1 MAEDKLHCGVSIMS
15 AVSTEKLRLV
25 LFGKSCGIR
34 STKPL
39 LQILVRISQLAQ
51 HVNYTSSR
59 LTNGSGEQQDIFGML
74 DMSNGQLWMPAALLP
89 ARLSASPAAP
99 RLHQDVLSL

>member
-1 MAEDKLHCGVSIMS
+1 MQKCTQTSRNEIFFFFKTNKKRDTVAEDKLHCSVSIMS

-25 LFGKSCGIR
+25 LVGKSCEIR

-51 HVNYTSSR
+51 RVHYTSSR
-59 LTNGSGEQQDIFGML
+59 LTNGSGEQQNIFGML
-74 DMSNGQLWMPAALLP
+74 DMSN
-89 ARLSASPAAP
+89 
-99 RLHQDVLSL
+99 

>member
-25 LFGKSCGIR
+25 LVGRSCEIR

-39 LQILVRISQLAQ
+39 LQILVGVSQLDQ
-51 HVNYTSSR
+51 HVKYTSSR
-59 LTNGSGEQQDIFGML
+59 LTNGSGEQQNIFGML
-74 DMSNGQLWMPAALLP
+74 DVSN
-89 ARLSASPAAP
+89 
-99 RLHQDVLSL
+99 